1 MDYLFCLNRC
11 FGIQSTSQL
20 SHFERSFNE
29 IILDGTNIGILRDFN
44 LFKHF
49 QIGYICIGDDVVLI
63 KKGHRICGTG
73 GAITNYPIVQNKAY
87 FEAKIQQSGTFGI
100 GLATKNVDLNS
111 IPLGTDDQSWVL
123 RQDGS
128 IVHNNT
134 ILYQNPI
141 SIQEGDIVSITY
153 DHIQL
158 KFFLNNDPINYEVL
172 NVKGSEIFPVP
183 PPSFDAILIEK
194 ALL

>member
-1 MDYLFCLNRC
+1 AFNKLIKFKIFSNSFRSMDYLFCLNRC
-11 FGIQSTSQL
+11 F
-20 SHFERSFNE
+20 
-29 IILDGTNIGILRDFN
+29 
-44 LFKHF
+44 
-49 QIGYICIGDDVVLI
+49 GDDVVLI

-172 NVKGSEIFPVP
+172 NVKGSEIFPVVCVDNGSIIDMIFKNFNYQP